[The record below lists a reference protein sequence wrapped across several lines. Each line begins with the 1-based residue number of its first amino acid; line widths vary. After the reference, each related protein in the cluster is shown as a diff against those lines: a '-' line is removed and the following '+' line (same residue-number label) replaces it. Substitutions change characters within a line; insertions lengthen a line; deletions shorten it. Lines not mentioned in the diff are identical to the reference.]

1 MHKPESLNTSLKKH
15 SNWILKCLIVLYI
28 HYKTDRDKEKGK
40 LLKLII
46 DGGIENTLLLYH
58 IALSFV
64 WG

>member
-46 DGGIENTLLLYH
+46 DGGIESTLLLYH